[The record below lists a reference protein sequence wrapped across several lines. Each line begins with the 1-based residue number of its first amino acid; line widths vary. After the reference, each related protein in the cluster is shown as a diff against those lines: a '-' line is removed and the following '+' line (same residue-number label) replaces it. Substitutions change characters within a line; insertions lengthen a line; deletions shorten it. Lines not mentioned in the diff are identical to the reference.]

1 MKFMFHVT
9 FEENEQ
15 KNFKN
20 HRSRLFKEFSHKKLK
35 LCNEYATEC
44 ATLHTVTF
52 RSHFLDSIDIS
63 LRLWYH
69 YSNAYGVQERM
80 FHVKH

>member
-1 MKFMFHVT
+1 MRFMLHVT
-9 FEENEQ
+9 FEENWQ
-15 KNFKN
+15 KSIKN
-20 HRSRLFKEFSHKKLK
+20 DRSRLFKEFSHKKLK
-35 LCNEYATEC
+35 LCNDYATEC